1 MTVRQLTSSSNP
13 TPVVRSD
20 SSGPQTAS
28 RALRHHARQIR
39 RGLSPFQQRHA
50 AHLLHQ
56 RICRHSIFQGARH
69 IAFYLPNDGEI
80 STWPLLREAWSQG
93 KTCYLP
99 IMHPLRPGHLL
110 FVKVEPGTPLYR
122 NRWGIHEPRPHA
134 SQIRQPQRLDL
145 VLVPL
150 VAFDEHGGRV
160 GMGKGYYDR
169 CFSFRHGNQGKPWLL
184 GVAHE
189 EQKILGNIQPAP
201 WDVPMDAVVTPQA
214 WYQRR
219 V

>member
-1 MTVRQLTSSSNP
+1 MTVRQLTSSSTF

-28 RALRHHARQIR
+28 RSLRQQMRQIR
-39 RGLSPFQQRHA
+39 RSLSPFQQRHA

-56 RICRHSIFQGARH
+56 RICRHSLFQGVRH

-80 STWPLLREAWSQG
+80 SPWPLLRYAWSQG

-99 IMHPLRPGHLL
+99 VMHPLRPGYLL
-110 FVKVEPGTPLYR
+110 FVKVEPDTPLYR
-122 NRWGIHEPRPHA
+122 NRWGIHEPRPQA
-134 SQIRQPQRLDL
+134 AKIRKPQQLDL

-150 VAFDEHGGRV
+150 VAFDERGERV

-169 CFSFRHGNQGKPWLL
+169 CFSFRRGKQGKPLLL
-184 GVAHE
+184 GIAHE
-189 EQKILGNIQPAP
+189 EQKITGNIQPAP
-201 WDVPMDAVVTPQA
+201 WDVPMDAVVTPRA
-214 WYQRR
+214 WYHRR
-219 V
+219 A